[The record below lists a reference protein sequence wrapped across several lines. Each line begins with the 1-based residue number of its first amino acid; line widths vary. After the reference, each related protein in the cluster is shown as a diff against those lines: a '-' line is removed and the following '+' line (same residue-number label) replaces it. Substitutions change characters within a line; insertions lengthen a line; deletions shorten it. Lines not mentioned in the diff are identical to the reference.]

1 MSDIELREV
10 SYIRDKVIILDK
22 IHLNLH
28 RGKST
33 AVIGVSGSG
42 KTSLLKMAAGLI
54 PPDAG
59 EVLYG
64 GRSLQSLTPRREDEF
79 RLKTG
84 FCFQDAA
91 LWSNKSIY
99 DNITL
104 PVRYHYPATPAKEL
118 QGRAEALLRQLG
130 YRDSLQLRPSQ
141 LSTGERKIVSFARSV
156 VNNPDILFLDDPLLS
171 VDPHAA
177 ELITDYLKGLKARGT
192 TIFLTSH
199 DPRFLASFSDYIVVI
214 DEGRIIDQ
222 GAQEELKMSRQPRTD
237 VILTRYLEELGIY
250 NDDILSL
257 LDEGENPFAL

>member
-1 MSDIELREV
+1 LSGIELKEV

-22 IHLNLH
+22 INLDLPQ
-28 RGKST
+28 GKST

-42 KTSLLKMAAGLI
+42 KTSLLKVAAGLI
-54 PPDAG
+54 PPDTG
-59 EVLYG
+59 DVFYE
-64 GRSLQSLTPRREDEF
+64 GRSIQGLSIRREDEF

-91 LWSNKSIY
+91 LWSNKSIF
-99 DNITL
+99 DNMTL
-104 PVRYHYPATPAKEL
+104 PVRYHFPATPLKEL
-118 QGRAEALLRQLG
+118 QERADTLLRQLG
-130 YRDSLQLRPSQ
+130 YRDSLLLRPSQ

-177 ELITDYLKGLKARGT
+177 ELITNYLKGLKSRGT

-199 DPRFLASFSDYIVVI
+199 DPRFLASFSDFIVVI
-214 DEGRIIDQ
+214 DEGKVIDQ
-222 GAQEELKMSRQPRTD
+222 GAQEDLKKSRQPRTD
-237 VILTRYLEELGIY
+237 EILTRYLEELGIY

>member
-1 MSDIELREV
+1 MPGIELKEV
-10 SYIRDKVIILDK
+10 SYIRDKVIILDTVNFT
-22 IHLNLH
+22 LPG
-28 RGKST
+28 GKST
-33 AVIGVSGSG
+33 AVIGISGSG
-42 KTSLLKMAAGLI
+42 KTSLLKVAAGLI

-59 EVLYG
+59 EVLYED
-64 GRSLQSLTPRREDEF
+64 RSVQGLSPRREDEF

-99 DNITL
+99 DNMTL
-104 PVRYHYPATPAKEL
+104 PVRYHFPATPLKEL
-118 QGRAEALLRQLG
+118 QERAETLLRQLG

-141 LSTGERKIVSFARSV
+141 LSTGEKKIVSFGRSV

-171 VDPHAA
+171 VDPHAG
-177 ELITDYLKGLKARGT
+177 ELITNYLKGLKARGT

-214 DEGRIIDQ
+214 DEGKIIDQ
-222 GAQEELKMSRQPRTD
+222 GAQEDLKKSRQPRTD
-237 VILTRYLEELGIY
+237 EILTRYLEELGIY